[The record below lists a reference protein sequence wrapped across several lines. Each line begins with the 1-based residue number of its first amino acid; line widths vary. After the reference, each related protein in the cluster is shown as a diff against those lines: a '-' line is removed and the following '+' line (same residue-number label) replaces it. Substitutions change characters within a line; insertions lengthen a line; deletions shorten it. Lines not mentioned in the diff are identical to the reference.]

1 MASQP
6 MQAFLEAMHNA
17 PPKKQVTPT
26 TETRRQLDDYMS
38 TQPIAEGFT
47 FEDVAMAGCPAR
59 RFTPDS
65 GKITGAILY
74 LHGGGYYT
82 GSPKSHHALMS
93 HLCVACDALVVG
105 LDYRLAPENPYPAA
119 LNDTLAAYRQL
130 GAEMPISQIMVAGDS
145 AGGGLT
151 MACLQ
156 SLRNTSEPLPGCAA
170 LLSPNVDLSD
180 SGAYGGADNPVSHNN
195 YAGNYPR
202 NHPGISP
209 VFGEMQDL
217 PPILVQF
224 ASDEAFANEATR
236 LIEKLRAAGVDVD
249 CQTFDEAFH
258 VFQIFT
264 GLPEALAAIDRIAE
278 YFRHRTMEQT

>member
-1 MASQP
+1 MTCQQQLSVRSSAGV
-6 MQAFLEAMHNA
+6 LEAPSGYALRCLQDIKAKRTVYLLQN
-17 PPKKQVTPT
+17 
-26 TETRRQLDDYMS
+26 R
-38 TQPIAEGFT
+38 T
-47 FEDVAMAGCPAR
+47 FLFA
-59 RFTPDS
+59 T
-65 GKITGAILY
+65 
-74 LHGGGYYT
+74 
-82 GSPKSHHALMS
+82 
-93 HLCVACDALVVG
+93 
-105 LDYRLAPENPYPAA
+105 N
-119 LNDTLAAYRQL
+119 NTLAAYRQL
-130 GAEMPISQIMVAGDS
+130 RAEMSVSQIMVAGDS

-224 ASDEAFANEATR
+224 ASDEAFADEATR
-236 LIEKLRAAGVDVD
+236 LIEKLRAADVDVD

-258 VFQIFT
+258 VFQMFT

-278 YFRHRTMEQT
+278 YFRHRTMEQI